1 MGKSREPDLF
11 ALNTMLSLEF
21 RCRGCWSFAQL
32 DVFLFQQTEDRPPL
46 AFVCLRIKQ
55 IAITGDIPL
64 ADKPV
69 QIS

>member
-21 RCRGCWSFAQL
+21 RCRGCGSFAQL

-46 AFVCLRIKQ
+46 AFVCLRIK
-55 IAITGDIPL
+55 
-64 ADKPV
+64 
-69 QIS
+69 